1 MKSMGRLLWSA
12 LKAPI
17 KGKIGETL
25 VQTGAVFMLPSSVY
39 RQYHDVTLPTEDGT
53 TQIDHV
59 FVSVFGVFVV
69 ETKNTSG
76 WIFGSEQARDWTQ
89 LFPSGRKFKFRNP
102 LRQNYGHVR
111 SLEDALADIGL
122 PRGVVRSVVVFVGN
136 AKLKREMPEN
146 VTVGPG
152 GARYIRSFRARVL
165 SETQV
170 AEICEAI
177 ESKRMEPSW
186 KTYRQHIRNVE
197 RESASAARP
206 CPRCGRKM
214 VLRTARRGQAAGK
227 QFWGCEGFPECRMV
241 EKAQG

>member
-1 MKSMGRLLWSA
+1 MKGMGRLLRSA

-25 VQTGAVFMLPSSVY
+25 VQAGAVIMLPASVY
-39 RQYHDVTLPTEDGT
+39 RQYHDVTLPTEEGT

-69 ETKNTSG
+69 ETKNMSG
-76 WIFGSEQARDWTQ
+76 WIFGNEQDRNWTQ
-89 LFPSGRKFKFRNP
+89 VFPGGRKVRFQNP

-111 SLEDALADIGL
+111 ALESTLAGIGL
-122 PRGVVRSVVVFVGN
+122 PRGTARSVVVFVGD
-136 AKLKREMPEN
+136 AELKRKMPEN

-152 GARYIRSFRARVL
+152 GAHYIRSFKTQVL
-165 SETQV
+165 SESQV
-170 AEICEAI
+170 AEICAAI
-177 ESKRMEPSW
+177 ESMRMEPSW
-186 KTYRQHIRNVE
+186 ETNRQHVRNVR
-197 RESASAARP
+197 REGSTTVRR

-214 VLRTARRGQAAGK
+214 VLRRAKRGRTAGK

-241 EKAQG
+241 EGA